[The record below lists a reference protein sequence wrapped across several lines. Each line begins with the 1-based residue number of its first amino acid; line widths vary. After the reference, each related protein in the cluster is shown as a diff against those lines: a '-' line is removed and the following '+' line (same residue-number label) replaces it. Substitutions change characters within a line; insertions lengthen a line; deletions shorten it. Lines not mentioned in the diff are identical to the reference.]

1 MLGGTEVPNVSGSSS
16 VPPARAAVGPTVTST
31 TTRAASECRTCAGR
45 GWKYTTH
52 RTALRMVAQSCRD
65 ARVPTRR
72 SCMDC
77 GGRGT
82 SVATVS

>member
-1 MLGGTEVPNVSGSSS
+1 MEIGDPGMIFRVVGRFWPQPVSM
-16 VPPARAAVGPTVTST
+16 TVTT
-31 TTRAASECRTCAGR
+31 ASAPASACRSCAGV

-65 ARVPTRR
+65 ARLTARR

-77 GGRGT
+77 VGRGT
-82 SVATVS
+82 LVATAS